1 MRHVS
6 NRQGFT
12 LVELLVVITILAII
26 SVVAY
31 TSFGGATDKAKN
43 STKISQLAS
52 IEGALNLFYQEKN
65 YYPMPAAKGTNE
77 VWGYDSAASALLT
90 NTLATTPNGD
100 AIATVTGGAGGGKVM
115 AGDATTQIGAKGVMS
130 QGVLGKQYLSQDLFD
145 PSVKDVK
152 VGDTATMKDYGVGHY
167 VYGVYAKNN
176 SAGPWDSTSKK
187 GQAYNLAA
195 TLTDDQKG
203 EIVKVSGNF
212 DSKFNNCVTCPSS
225 LIGPGG
231 VTGSGGLLDGDAV
244 KAYPISF

>member
-6 NRQGFT
+6 TRQGFT

-43 STKISQLAS
+43 STKISQLSS

-65 YYPMPAAKGTNE
+65 YYPMPAAKSASE
-77 VWGYDSAASALLT
+77 IWGYDNTASALLE
-90 NTLATTPNGD
+90 NTVAKTMNGD
-100 AIATVTGGAGGGKVM
+100 AVQSVTDGAGGGRVM
-115 AGDATTQIGAKGVMS
+115 SSSGTQIGAKGVMN
-130 QGVLGKQYLSQDLFD
+130 QTVLGKQYLSQDLFD
-145 PSVKDVK
+145 PSVKDIK
-152 VGDTATMKDYGVGHY
+152 VGEDKTMKDFGVGHY

-176 SAGPWDSTSKK
+176 VAGPWDSTSKK
-187 GQAYNLAA
+187 GAAYNLAA
-195 TLTDDQKG
+195 TLSDDQKG

-212 DSKFNNCVTCPSS
+212 DAKFNNCATCPSS

-231 VTGSGGLLDGDAV
+231 VAGSGGLLDGDAAR
-244 KAYPISF
+244 AYPISF

>member
-1 MRHVS
+1 MRNIS
-6 NRQGFT
+6 ANKGFT

-43 STKISQLAS
+43 STKIQQVDS
-52 IEGALNLFYQEKN
+52 IQSALNLYFQEKS
-65 YYPMPAAKGTNE
+65 YYPMPAAKSATE
-77 VWGYDSAASALLT
+77 VWGFDSASNGLLT
-90 NTLATTPNGD
+90 NTVALTMNGD
-100 AIATVTGGAGGGKVM
+100 SVATVTGGAGGGKVIS
-115 AGDATTQIGAKGVMS
+115 GDASTQIGAKGVMS
-130 QGVLGKQYLSQDLFD
+130 QDVLSKQYLSQDLFD

-152 VGDTATMKDYGVGHY
+152 VGDTKTMKEYGVGHY

-176 SAGPWDSTSKK
+176 TDWTSASKK
-187 GQAYNLAA
+187 GAAYNLAI
-195 TLTDDQKG
+195 TVTDDQKG
-203 EIVKVSGNF
+203 EITKVSGNF

-244 KAYPISF
+244 KAYPIAF

>member
-1 MRHVS
+1 MLNVS
-6 NRQGFT
+6 NNKGFT

-43 STKISQLAS
+43 STKLQQLAS
-52 IEGALNLFYQEKN
+52 IDGALGLFYQEKS
-65 YYPMPAAKGTNE
+65 YYPMPAAKSATE
-77 VWGYDSAASALLT
+77 FWGYDNSTNAALT
-90 NTLATTPNGD
+90 NTVSVTMNGD
-100 AIATVTGGAGGGKVM
+100 AITNVTAGAGGGKVIS
-115 AGDATTQIGAKGVMS
+115 GDASTQIGAKGVMS
-130 QGVLGKQYLSQDLFD
+130 QDVLGKQYLSQDLFD
-145 PSVKDVK
+145 PAVKDVK
-152 VGDTATMKDYGVGHY
+152 VGDTKTMKDFGIGHY

-176 SAGPWDSTSKK
+176 TDWTSASKK

-195 TLTDDQKG
+195 TVVDDQKG
-203 EIVKVSGNF
+203 EIAKVTGNF

-231 VTGSGGLLDGDAV
+231 VTGSGGLVDGDVA